1 MRMLKVS
8 LSAPSDPYT
17 DRGCFDDGW
26 SAKPSPAATAAQ
38 RRDDY
43 VCQFCGFQSV
53 KYQVCFGPE
62 GGGADALATACIF
75 CEQVMNVDRIP
86 TMKSA
91 FLIWLPEI
99 GQAALNRAMPEVY
112 VNRIHQNQEINA
124 RARSIIERIISR
136 RETAKAKFGS
146 DEPVELVRR
155 LRKAGEDRREID
167 EIFEQ
172 GLRIMPL
179 DRRIISVG
187 QLEFN
192 QFPQIMAFWR
202 SSRGPFALGR
212 TKSFEDLEL
221 NILAL

>member
-1 MRMLKVS
+1 MRVLKVS
-8 LSAPSDPYT
+8 LSAPPDPYA

-43 VCQFCGFQSV
+43 VCQFCGFQSA
-53 KYQVCFGPE
+53 KYQVCIGPD
-62 GGGADALATACIF
+62 GGGADALATACVF
-75 CEQVMNVDRIP
+75 CEQVMSVDRIP
-86 TMKSA
+86 IMKSA
-91 FLIWLPEI
+91 ALIWLPEI

-112 VNRIHQNQEINA
+112 VNRLGQNQEIKA
-124 RARSIIERIISR
+124 RARAILNRMVAR
-136 RETAKAKFGS
+136 RKTAKAKFGS

-155 LRKAGEDRREID
+155 LRKAGEDQRKID
-167 EIFEQ
+167 EILEQ

-192 QFPQIMAFWR
+192 QFPQVLAFWR
-202 SSRGPFALGR
+202 SSRGPFASGR

-221 NILAL
+221 NLLAL